1 MLTASDYNEKGDVD
15 GKDDSGGSDGD
26 DDAFVMMHS
35 FGFWSQEDFMFFNRL
50 PTHSMTHLA
59 SQLHSISVHQDVFR
73 LESKKNGKQLVL
85 DGLHVNI
92 ARRRRAPVLESRLHP
107 EAIAHV
113 AQDMCH

>member
-1 MLTASDYNEKGDVD
+1 MLTASDYNERGDVD
-15 GKDDSGGSDGD
+15 GSDDSGGSDGD

-35 FGFWSQEDFMFFNRL
+35 FGFWSQEDLFFNRL

-73 LESKKNGKQLVL
+73 LESRKNGKQLVL
-85 DGLHVNI
+85 DGLYVNI